1 MRGDARGA
9 DGGMGHAHRVAGPV
23 DSARP
28 AAPDA
33 ATVRSAPMADVAE
46 DLQRRR
52 RDYAGRP
59 LDPADAAPDPIAQF
73 ERWYAD
79 ATDAAVV
86 EPNAMVLATVD
97 AAGRPQA
104 RHVLLRGLD
113 DAGFRFFTNRAS
125 AKAAELQAHPAVGLT
140 FGWLKVSRAVR
151 VTGHA
156 HRLDDA
162 SSDAYFASRP
172 RASRLGAWASP
183 QSAVLGSRAE
193 LDERLAEAERRFA
206 GVQDV
211 PRPPFWGGY
220 LVVPDAVDFWQGRPG
235 RLHDRLRYRREE
247 GAAGGDAAGAGWG
260 RERLAP

>member
-1 MRGDARGA
+1 
-9 DGGMGHAHRVAGPV
+9 
-23 DSARP
+23 
-28 AAPDA
+28 
-33 ATVRSAPMADVAE
+33 MADVAE

-59 LDPADAAPDPIAQF
+59 LDPADAARDPIAQF

-79 ATDAAVV
+79 ATDAGVV

-113 DAGFRFFTNRAS
+113 DAGFRFYTNRAS
-125 AKAAELQAHPAVGLT
+125 AKAAELEAHPAVGLT
-140 FGWLKVSRAVR
+140 FGWLEVSRAVR

-183 QSAVLGSRAE
+183 QSAVLASRAD

-206 GVQDV
+206 GVQDI

-220 LVVPDAVDFWQGRPG
+220 LVVPDAVEFWQGRRG
-235 RLHDRLRYRREE
+235 RLHDRLRYRREDS
-247 GAAGGDAAGAGWG
+247 AAGGDAAGAGWR

>member
-1 MRGDARGA
+1 M
-9 DGGMGHAHRVAGPV
+9 
-23 DSARP
+23 
-28 AAPDA
+28 
-33 ATVRSAPMADVAE
+33 
-46 DLQRRR
+46 
-52 RDYAGRP
+52 
-59 LDPADAAPDPIAQF
+59 
-73 ERWYAD
+73 
-79 ATDAAVV
+79 
-86 EPNAMVLATVD
+86 
-97 AAGRPQA
+97 
-104 RHVLLRGLD
+104 
-113 DAGFRFFTNRAS
+113 
-125 AKAAELQAHPAVGLT
+125 
-140 FGWLKVSRAVR
+140 R

-220 LVVPDAVDFWQGRPG
+220 LVVPDAVEFWQGRPG
-235 RLHDRLRYRREE
+235 RLHDRLRFRREE
-247 GAAGGDAAGAGWG
+247 GARGTGAAWV